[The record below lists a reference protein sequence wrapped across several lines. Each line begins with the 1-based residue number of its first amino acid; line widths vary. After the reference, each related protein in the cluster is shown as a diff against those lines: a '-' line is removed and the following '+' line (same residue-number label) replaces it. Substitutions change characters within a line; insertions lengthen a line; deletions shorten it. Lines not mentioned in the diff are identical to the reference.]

1 MWKLYRASHKIGNIC
16 VFILPTDKI
25 WIMGHMGQ
33 VCLRV
38 LLYKKDPN
46 PRASSSRVYAPI
58 VQVRPVYR
66 PVYIL
71 QVHVYLHG
79 HG

>member
-1 MWKLYRASHKIGNIC
+1 
-16 VFILPTDKI
+16 
-25 WIMGHMGQ
+25 MGHMGQ
-33 VCLRV
+33 VCLLV
-38 LLYKKDPN
+38 LLYKKDIN

-66 PVYIL
+66 PVYIV